1 MKGKHKH
8 KWDYLRDI
16 LLERVVYDDHAHR
29 AWYPDSNMTHGLVY
43 TCKQVC
49 VGVCVRAGVRVGG
62 WVGVCMRAFLRACVY
77 VCFMG
82 RRGDTNACFFG
93 LKVFLRRYHERW
105 VILHRTAT
113 LHMLSTNH

>member
-49 VGVCVRAGVRVGG
+49 VGGCVHACIPTCVCVCVFYGEKGG
-62 WVGVCMRAFLRACVY
+62 YKCV
-77 VCFMG
+77 
-82 RRGDTNACFFG
+82 FFW
-93 LKVFLRRYHERW
+93 LESVFASLP
-105 VILHRTAT
+105 
-113 LHMLSTNH
+113 